1 MSTSSVA
8 ALRALIEQR
17 FPDAAPLT
25 QRTTEPV
32 ATGIAP
38 LDQILPSGGL
48 PRGRL
53 SVWTP
58 LGGASAI
65 LRAACQATLAAGER
79 TVWIDGPGT
88 IAGAFWDDG
97 PLLLRPKGRI
107 QTLRAAEEVLQS
119 GAIGLVVLAGVEPE
133 GTEIVRLTRAAR
145 EGGAAL
151 VTMASATS
159 MAALRLTSRLVPNGY
174 HWRRDPFGGPAE
186 AQMAIAIVRARAVGW
201 NVHTK
206 FEIPVMPHD
215 LRLSLEPGVADRR
228 GLRR

>member
-1 MSTSSVA
+1 MSTSVA
-8 ALRALIEQR
+8 ALRELLEQR

-32 ATGIAP
+32 ATGISA
-38 LDQILPSGGL
+38 LDQILPGGGL
-48 PRGRL
+48 PRARM

-65 LRAACQATLAAGER
+65 LRAACHAAIGAGER

-88 IAGAFWDDG
+88 IAGAFWETG
-97 PLLLRPKGRI
+97 PLLLRPRGRI
-107 QTLRAAEEVLQS
+107 HTLRAAEEVLQS
-119 GAIGLVVLAGVEPE
+119 GAVGLVVLAGVEPQ

-151 VTMASATS
+151 VMLAAATS
-159 MAALRLTSRLVPNGY
+159 MAALRLTSRLMPNGY

-186 AQMAIAIVRARAVGW
+186 AQMAVALVRARAVGW